1 MGGDEPYQRGEN
13 IAEEFFKQGDRE
25 RALGMRVLDFCDRTK
40 KASRGRGASVQHI
53 RHTYLAGLFIR
64 LVHLALFGLH

>member
-1 MGGDEPYQRGEN
+1 VKNRVSEFCFKINLYRYTEVADKWGAM

-40 KASRGRGASVQHI
+40 
-53 RHTYLAGLFIR
+53 AGP
-64 LVHLALFGLH
+64 G

>member
-1 MGGDEPYQRGEN
+1 MYRYTEVADKWGAM

-40 KASRGRGASVQHI
+40 
-53 RHTYLAGLFIR
+53 AGP
-64 LVHLALFGLH
+64 G